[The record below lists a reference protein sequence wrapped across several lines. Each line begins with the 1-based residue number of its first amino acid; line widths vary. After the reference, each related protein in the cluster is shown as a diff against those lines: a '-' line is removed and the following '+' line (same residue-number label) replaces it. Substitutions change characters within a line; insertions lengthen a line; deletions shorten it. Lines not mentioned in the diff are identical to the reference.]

1 MSKKK
6 SSTIENRVY
15 LFDSLSASLLAGG
28 VGDLLASADD
38 KERERALRALADA
51 AFVSCVVAD
60 TAELDAA
67 TVRDR
72 IASQSEPDTDD

>member
-15 LFDSLSASLLAGG
+15 LFDSLAASLLAGG

-60 TAELDAA
+60 TADLDAA

-72 IASQSEPDTDD
+72 IASPSEPDTGD

>member
-15 LFDSLSASLLAGG
+15 LFDSLAASLLAGG

-60 TAELDAA
+60 TADLDAA

-72 IASQSEPDTDD
+72 IASPSEPETDD